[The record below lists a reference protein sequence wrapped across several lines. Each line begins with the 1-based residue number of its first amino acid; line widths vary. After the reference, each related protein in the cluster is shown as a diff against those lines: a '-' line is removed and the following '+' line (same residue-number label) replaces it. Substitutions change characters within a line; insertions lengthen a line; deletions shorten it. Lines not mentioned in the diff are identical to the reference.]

1 MRRVSMLDQPW
12 RDEEA
17 ALPAPIN
24 AVVAYQAMCDL
35 HHLDNLDLITIRG
48 HPRVFPDQSWPV
60 AEKCIRPVPADEVD
74 GAAASA
80 RLEEMRNFGFSSKHA
95 IAFVIQDCR
104 HQRTF
109 ERGVIGIERQQ
120 GREVSHARGA
130 MPFPVNIGVI
140 LVHGRL
146 RC

>member
-24 AVVAYQAMCDL
+24 AVVAYQAMRDL

-48 HPRVFPDQSWPV
+48 HSRVFPDQSWPV

-74 GAAASA
+74 G
-80 RLEEMRNFGFSSKHA
+80 
-95 IAFVIQDCR
+95 
-104 HQRTF
+104 
-109 ERGVIGIERQQ
+109 
-120 GREVSHARGA
+120 
-130 MPFPVNIGVI
+130 
-140 LVHGRL
+140 RL
-146 RC
+146 RAPVSRKCAISALPRSTPSLLSFKTAATKGLSSVASWA

>member
-1 MRRVSMLDQPW
+1 MRRVSVLDQPW

-24 AVVAYQAMCDL
+24 AVVAYQAMRDL

-48 HPRVFPDQSWPV
+48 HSRVFPDQSWPV
-60 AEKCIRPVPADEVD
+60 ERIRPVPVDEVD

-80 RLEEMRNFGFSSKHA
+80 RIEEMRNFGFSSKHT

-109 ERGVIGIERQQ
+109 ERGVIGIERQE
-120 GREVSHARGA
+120 GWEVSHARGA